1 MKLKA
6 QSSKLKAQSSK
17 LKAQSSKL
25 CHLTAYLKFRDI
37 NQQQKPFSFQLSALS
52 LTLLLK

>member
-1 MKLKA
+1 MAA

-25 CHLTAYLKFRDI
+25 V
-37 NQQQKPFSFQLSALS
+37 FSSTNGQPLIS
-52 LTLLLK
+52 LPDPIV